1 MSRVFGQIIE
11 SWKSSM
17 MVKCDENSEGIEEE
31 CEQVRG
37 CVAKFGVEE
46 VRMNT

>member
-1 MSRVFGQIIE
+1 
-11 SWKSSM
+11 M

-31 CEQVRG
+31 CEQVRL

-46 VRMNT
+46 VRMRTMRQVIPFRT